1 MLAKGCSSCG
11 NLSGFTAQKLHR
23 LLGLT
28 RVGLRCSAGVRAEW
42 VWLQRREKLLSGVL
56 LGLLAVAWGVL
67 LLPRLFRGFE
77 GGSNVFGIFRS
88 LGSLIPS
95 RRSSRDPMAA
105 LSRTASGLRA
115 VTSRSNSGFSGAGL
129 SGGGSY
135 GRSAYGAARGRR
147 ANKRRRDVFMGLL
160 FSAIGTALLAVVTG
174 LSMLWKA
181 NVVVDVLLLGYVGLL
196 VSARRPAGGARSMNR
211 SSGAGSYRYESP
223 EYQFDYARSEG

>member
-1 MLAKGCSSCG
+1 M
-11 NLSGFTAQKLHR
+11 R
-23 LLGLT
+23 
-28 RVGLRCSAGVRAEW
+28 
-42 VWLQRREKLLSGVL
+42 LQRREKLLSGVL

-115 VTSRSNSGFSGAGL
+115 VTSRSNSGFSGSGLGGAGL

-174 LSMLWKA
+174 MSMLWKA
-181 NVVVDVLLLGYVGLL
+181 NIVVDVLLLGYVGLL
-196 VSARRPAGGARSMNR
+196 VSARRPAGGARSMSR